1 MLTGICAVVVSYHP
15 DARLLENAMSLLPQV
30 DELLVVDNGSG
41 ASANS
46 ILDALAAQPQVQI
59 VRHGSNRGI
68 AAALNFG
75 ARYALEKGYPW
86 LATFDQDS
94 FAPDGF
100 IDSLLQAYGECSYRQ
115 RVAIVSPRFREKDSR
130 PEFVRSYVRR
140 REHPTYSRV
149 DVTMTSGNLVR
160 TEIFRSVGWFDE
172 PFFIDYVDHEFCM
185 RVRKHGWFVIEASEA
200 ILDHSCGAATAR
212 KVAGRTVRSTNHSAT
227 RRYYISR
234 NRTVLF
240 KRYLK
245 DEPRWVLDDMFN
257 CLLREPLRILLFERD
272 RRAKMRAT
280 IKGVRDGV
288 LNRLGPAP
296 ERI

>member
-1 MLTGICAVVVSYHP
+1 MSTGICAVVVSYHP
-15 DARLLENAMSLLPQV
+15 DGQLVANVSSLLPQI

-41 ASANS
+41 PGSNAV
-46 ILDALAAQPQVQI
+46 LEALAALPNVRL
-59 VRHGSNRGI
+59 VRHSNNLGI
-68 AAALNFG
+68 AAALNVG
-75 ARYALEKGYPW
+75 ARYALEKSYPW

-94 FAPDGF
+94 FAPQGF
-100 IDSLLQAYGECSYRQ
+100 IASLRESYDKCPYRE
-115 RVAIVSPRFREKDSR
+115 RVAIVAPRFREKDSE
-130 PEFVRSYVRR
+130 PEFIRSYVRR
-140 REHPTYSRV
+140 REHSDYSRI

-160 TEIFRSVGWFDE
+160 TDVFRTAGWFDE
-172 PFFIDYVDHEFCM
+172 PLFIDYVDHEFCM
-185 RVRKHGWFVIEASEA
+185 RVRKLGWYVIEASNA

-212 KVAGRTVRSTNHSAT
+212 RIGGKTIRSTNHSAL

-245 DEPRWVLDDMFN
+245 DETRWVLDDMFN
-257 CLLREPLRILLFERD
+257 CLLREPVRILLFEQD